1 MTCEVIDLSANNGSV
16 DFAAVKAAG
25 VSLVILKATEGVDYV
40 DPLFRQNVMR
50 AQHAD
55 IMVLAYH
62 YLRIRHG
69 KPQDASTQVQQF
81 SDLVRPLGIAGPLI
95 VDVERAEN
103 EVASA
108 TEAQIAIWDACV
120 ECSCLYTSPGEWATF
135 GGPTMK
141 SMGDVDLWEADYGGA
156 PVPLAPFGMPKLWQ
170 WSGNGSCPGVTTAVD
185 RSRWLGTLDEL
196 IAWVNG

>member
-16 DFAAVKAAG
+16 DFDAVKAAG

-40 DPLFRQNVMR
+40 DPLFRQNLMR

-69 KPQDASTQVQQF
+69 KPQDAATQVQQF
-81 SDLVRPLGIAGPLI
+81 HDLIWPLGIHGARI

-103 EVASA
+103 EAA
-108 TEAQIAIWDACV
+108 TQDEAREAVVQALAVCTCV
-120 ECSCLYTSPGEWATF
+120 YTSPGEWSSF
-135 GGPTMK
+135 GLLDLGYG
-141 SMGDVDLWEADYGGA
+141 SLDLWEADYAAA
-156 PVPLAPFGMPKLWQ
+156 PVPLAPFGMPRMWQ
-170 WSGNGSCPGVTTAVD
+170 YTGNGSCPGVTGPVD
-185 RSRWLGTLDEL
+185 RSRWLGSRDDL